1 MPITFSNTSDDED
14 RVDGREL
21 GQPREPGSDAN
32 MDDQAHANATRTP
45 AHEEADDPSDGSR
58 SDQ

>member
-1 MPITFSNTSDDED
+1 MPITIFSTDDDED

-21 GQPREPGSDAN
+21 DQPREPGSDER
-32 MDDQAHANATRTP
+32 MSDQAHANATRTP
-45 AHEEADDPSDGSR
+45 AHEEADDPINGSR